1 MLMTPKVFA
10 FILAIGVV
18 GYLCDLGLRKLQR
31 LLTPWSEA
39 SLDQS

>member
-18 GYLCDLGLRKLQR
+18 GYLCDLALRKLQR
-31 LLTPWSEA
+31 TLTPWSEA
-39 SLDQS
+39 SLDQ